1 MSSPRTT
8 DVCFKSLILLGLIV
22 SVAGCSMRPESAPWQ
37 HDQSTVQPF
46 VPAPKGN
53 LVVETEEAGSP
64 RDGEQPH
71 QWFYVYDQSGRYLTY
86 FPNDRFLPI
95 GLTVGKYVVVS
106 RYGGQNKRVQ
116 VEIQEGLT
124 TYVQLED
131 FKRAPAI
138 D

>member
-1 MSSPRTT
+1 MSSHRTT
-8 DVCFKSLILLGLIV
+8 GDCFKSLILIGLIV
-22 SVAGCSMRPESAPWQ
+22 SAAGCSMRPESAPWQ

-46 VPAPKGN
+46 VPAPKGS

-64 RDGEQPH
+64 QDGEQPH
-71 QWFYVYDQSGRYLTY
+71 QRFYVYNQSGRYLTY
-86 FPNDRFLPI
+86 FPNDHFLPI
-95 GLTVGKYVVVS
+95 GLAAGKYVVVS

-116 VEIQEGLT
+116 VEIQKGLT
-124 TYVQLED
+124 TYVPLED